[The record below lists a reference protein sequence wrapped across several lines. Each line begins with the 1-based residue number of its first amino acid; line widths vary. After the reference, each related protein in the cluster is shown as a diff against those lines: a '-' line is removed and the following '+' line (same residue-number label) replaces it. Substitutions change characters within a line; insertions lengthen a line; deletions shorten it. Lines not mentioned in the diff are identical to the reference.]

1 MMLVFAAIPHVVA
14 FPGAILFGCAILLAV
29 RILAGESENA
39 DALHQTLR
47 RVAWQ
52 LIVAGVMAILLAAGI
67 VPGIVALIVL
77 PAVVHRRRRAHR
89 YALLAAMGVAV
100 ERRIPLIPVLL
111 AFATERRGFVARRA
125 MELAA
130 RLQAGWSLPDAVD
143 SSHGLFSPQVRLLI
157 RMGHD
162 SGNLGSAIHE
172 VVDRSDTSD
181 TLEAQITGKIIYL
194 AIVALVLLGTTVFIM
209 MKIIPAMQRI
219 FDEFGANLP
228 SLTILLVQVSY
239 AAVNLWFLAIPF
251 VAVAF
256 AVGLHSTLRY
266 MGVVEHDM
274 IGTTWLRRRLHS
286 AMILEALAMFSKAER
301 PIVEAISGLARCYPT
316 DSVRRRLVRA
326 LADMQDG
333 REWCDALAGRRLIS
347 RADRGLLRAAQHVGN
362 LPWAFAE
369 AAESNRRRFA
379 IRANAFMQSTFVV
392 ALLGCGV
399 LVMFFFIGNFLPIIK
414 LIASLS

>member
-1 MMLVFAAIPHVVA
+1 MIPVFAALPHVVG
-14 FPGAILFGCAILLAV
+14 FLGAILFGCAILLAV
-29 RILAGESENA
+29 RILAGEGESA
-39 DALHQTLR
+39 DVLHQTLR

-52 LIVAGVMAILLAAGI
+52 LIVAGVMAVLLAAGI
-67 VPGIVALIVL
+67 IPAIVALIVL
-77 PAVVHRRRRAHR
+77 PAVVHRRRRAQR

-143 SSHGLFSPQVRLLI
+143 SSRGLFPPRVRLVI

-162 SGNLGSAIHE
+162 SGNLGSAIHD
-172 VVDRSDTSD
+172 VVDRSDTND
-181 TLEAQITGKIIYL
+181 ALEAQITGKIVYL
-194 AIVALVLLGTTVFIM
+194 AIVTLFLLAATIFVM
-209 MKIIPAMQRI
+209 MMIIPSMQRI
-219 FDEFGANLP
+219 FDEFGVDLP
-228 SLTILLVQVSY
+228 ALTILLVQVSY
-239 AAVNLWFLAIPF
+239 AFKNFWFLAIPL
-251 VAVAF
+251 VAVAL

-274 IGTTWLRRRLHS
+274 IGTTWLRRRLH
-286 AMILEALAMFSKAER
+286 AAAILDTLGMFAKAER
-301 PIVEAISGLARCYPT
+301 PIVEALSDLAQWYPT
-316 DSVRRRLVRA
+316 NSIRRRLVRA
-326 LADMQDG
+326 LDDIRAG

-347 RADRGLLRAAQHVGN
+347 RADRGLLRAAQRVGN
-362 LPWAFAE
+362 LAWAFAE

-379 IRANAFMQSTFVV
+379 TRANAFTQSAFVV
-392 ALLGCGV
+392 ALLGYGV